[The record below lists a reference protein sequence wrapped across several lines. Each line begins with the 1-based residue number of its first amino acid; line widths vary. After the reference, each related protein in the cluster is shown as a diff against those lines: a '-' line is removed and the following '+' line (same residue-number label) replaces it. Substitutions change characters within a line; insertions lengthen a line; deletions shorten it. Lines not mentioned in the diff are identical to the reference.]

1 MSFVYEKAITKV
13 VGATNLASADVR
25 VLLVGAS
32 TTADTETEIEF
43 LSGFTTLDEISAT
56 NYARK
61 TVASEAINEDLT
73 NNRAEF
79 DFEDQTWSS
88 LGGASNDTI
97 QGAVVYV
104 HVTDDTD
111 SWPLCYLDDNGSSF
125 NKTTNGSDM
134 VLTLNAQGV
143 IQFTAA

>member
-25 VLLVGAS
+25 VILVGTS
-32 TTADTETEIEF
+32 TTADTETETEF
-43 LSGFTTLDEISAT
+43 IGDFSTLDEISAT

-61 TVASEAINEDLT
+61 TVSSEAINEDLT

-104 HVTDDTD
+104 HVTNDTD
-111 SWPLCYLDDNGSSF
+111 SWPLAYLDNSGSSF
-125 NKTTNGSDM
+125 NLTTNGSDV
-134 VLTLNAQGV
+134 VLTLNAEGV